1 MKVRSKVASLVA
13 LGCLTAA
20 GPARAQTAPGWAHN
34 LYQPAERGSRWF
46 TNESLEIKG
55 RGRMAIGIVTDYS
68 YRSLVDYRADGVV
81 LASIVRNQLLVHP
94 GATFTFADR
103 VRIGVSVP
111 LQLFVDGGRPA
122 TVGGATYAPSEDV
135 AVGDVRLGAD
145 VKLFG
150 GRSATGDGI
159 EGALG
164 AQLFVPSGSPA
175 SYTGDGEPRFLPRFL
190 IAGQAGH
197 IAYAARAGVMVRGRE
212 EAWADGRIGTEA
224 QVGLSAGYVTANRKL
239 LVGPELLGSTVF
251 SKAFEARTTPAEV
264 LLGARYAFTDE
275 LRIGLGAGLGL
286 TRGYG
291 AAVARGLLA
300 VEWVPGD
307 PQKEEGDKAKSVDRD
322 GDGVADA
329 DDACGFLPG
338 PSSPDPARSGCPVV
352 DSDGDHVADDVDAC
366 RFVPGAHSADARLNG
381 CPPDGDADGIRDNE
395 DACPRDKGGPSSD
408 PKRHGCP
415 VIDKDGDGVSD
426 FEDACPDAAGPKT
439 ADPKTTGCP
448 DTDRDKDG
456 VPNDVDACPDL
467 AGPADAN
474 PKKNG
479 CPKAVLEGNRIR
491 ITEQVRFATGK
502 AQIVGP
508 ESEAVLQAV
517 LAVLQGHPEVK
528 RLRVEGHT
536 DNQGKAADNKRLSQ
550 ARAEA
555 VMAWLVGKGVD
566 KARLEAKGYGDE
578 RPIMPNSTDDGRTQN
593 RRVELHVEEGTK

>member
-1 MKVRSKVASLVA
+1 
-13 LGCLTAA
+13 
-20 GPARAQTAPGWAHN
+20 
-34 LYQPAERGSRWF
+34 
-46 TNESLEIKG
+46 
-55 RGRMAIGIVTDYS
+55 
-68 YRSLVDYRADGVV
+68 
-81 LASIVRNQLLVHP
+81 
-94 GATFTFADR
+94 
-103 VRIGVSVP
+103 
-111 LQLFVDGGRPA
+111 
-122 TVGGATYAPSEDV
+122 
-135 AVGDVRLGAD
+135 
-145 VKLFG
+145 
-150 GRSATGDGI
+150 
-159 EGALG
+159 
-164 AQLFVPSGSPA
+164 
-175 SYTGDGEPRFLPRFL
+175 
-190 IAGQAGH
+190 
-197 IAYAARAGVMVRGRE
+197 
-212 EAWADGRIGTEA
+212 
-224 QVGLSAGYVTANRKL
+224 
-239 LVGPELLGSTVF
+239 
-251 SKAFEARTTPAEV
+251 V
-264 LLGARYAFTDE
+264 LLGARYAVTDE

-291 AAVARGLLA
+291 AAVARGLLGI
-300 VEWVPGD
+300 EWVPGD
-307 PQKEEGDKAKSVDRD
+307 AKAEAEKADKGKSVDRD
-322 GDGVADA
+322 GDGVPDA

-338 PSSPDPARSGCPVV
+338 PGSSDPARNGCPVV
-352 DSDGDHVADDVDAC
+352 DSDGDNVPDEVDAC

-381 CPPDGDADGIRDNE
+381 CPPDADGDGVRDNE

-426 FEDACPDAAGPKT
+426 LEDACPDAAGPKT

-456 VPNDVDACPDL
+456 VPNDVDACPDQ

-517 LAVLQGHPEVK
+517 LGVLVAHPEVK
-528 RLRVEGHT
+528 KVRVEGHT

-555 VMAWLVGKGVD
+555 VVAWLVGKGVD

-578 RPIMPNSTDDGRTQN
+578 RPIMPNSTDEGRTQN